1 MNEERM
7 QILNM
12 VAEGKITPQ
21 EGEQLLAALDPPEG
35 KPRESVIP
43 MERGEGEIKYLF
55 VKVEP
60 KPGAPNAEM
69 VNIRVPLALVKAGI
83 DFMKLIP
90 QEAQSSVSD
99 AMGKSGVNWDPSIL
113 KNLDYDGLVQIM
125 AELNVDIETSEQ
137 TVKVY
142 TG

>member
-12 VAEGKITPQ
+12 VAEGKISPQ
-21 EGEQLLAALDPPEG
+21 EAEQLLAALEPAPGEMPG
-35 KPRESVIP
+35 QQIP
-43 MERGEGEIKYLF
+43 MERGTGEIKYLF

-60 KPGAPNAEM
+60 KEGAENADM

-83 DFMKLIP
+83 DFIKFIP
-90 QEAQSSVSD
+90 QEAQGSVNE
-99 AMGKSGVNWDPSIL
+99 AMEKSGVNWDPSIL
-113 KNLDYDGLVQIM
+113 KNLDYDSLVQVLS
-125 AELNVDIETSEQ
+125 ELNVDIETSEQ
-137 TVKVY
+137 IVRVY